1 MALKQLGRTQRQI
14 AQALGRSPSTI
25 SRELRR
31 NQEGDGYAAER
42 AQRIS
47 DRRRRE
53 ARKARKRIFELIT
66 WVEERLRGD
75 WSPEQIAGS
84 SLRKRYSAKLSF
96 TCQGE
101 GGREN
106 VILWAK
112 RFWGMLQ
119 GWELNDLNR
128 PRVDILR
135 FSNPNIAAP

>member
-1 MALKQLGRTQRQI
+1 MHMRHYRQLTQEERYPISALKQLGRTQRQI

-53 ARKARKRIFELIT
+53 DRTAHKRISELIT

-84 SLRKRYSAKLSF
+84 ARAMGYPVVSHEWICRHIERDKAA
-96 TCQGE
+96 
-101 GGREN
+101 GG
-106 VILWAK
+106 
-112 RFWGMLQ
+112 
-119 GWELNDLNR
+119 
-128 PRVDILR
+128 
-135 FSNPNIAAP
+135 